1 MINSAILVGDVGGT
15 NCRFALA
22 ARTLEGTIE
31 LHESQKYAV
40 ADFGHFNEAV
50 SHYLSGINVRP
61 KKAAFALAGPKFND
75 AIQMTN
81 VDWLVSEAELVSK
94 FAFENVVVLNDF
106 VAMAN
111 GARVIPD
118 DGFQTLISGGIN
130 FNKSVAVLGP
140 GTGLGISC
148 IVPSPLPGYPPTIL
162 ATEGGHTG
170 FAPQNELERE
180 ILAYTAKSRSYV
192 AAETLICG
200 PGMMRLYEAMCHI
213 LDEPVLFEKPDEIV
227 AAAEV
232 STKSIARKTVL
243 TFCDLLGG
251 FAGNA
256 ALTMGAAGGVVI
268 GGGVS
273 RHIAPFISESDFEGH
288 FKNKGTGAWYVKDI
302 PVRLIMAH
310 FVALYG
316 AAAMVLPVNANAK

>member
-1 MINSAILVGDVGGT
+1 MINSATLVGDVGGT

-22 ARTLEGTIE
+22 ARTAQGTIE
-31 LHESQKYAV
+31 LHESEKYAV
-40 ADFGHFNEAV
+40 ADFSHFNEAV

-61 KKAAFALAGPKFND
+61 KRAAFAFAGPKFND

-81 VDWLVSEAELVSK
+81 VDWLVSEHELRSK
-94 FAFENVVVLNDF
+94 FAFDDAVVLNDF

-111 GARVIPD
+111 GATVIPD
-118 DGFQTLISGGIN
+118 DGFQTLIPGKVN
-130 FNKSVAVLGP
+130 YNKSVAVLGP

-148 IVPSPLPGYPPTIL
+148 IVPSRIPGQPPSIL

-170 FAPQNELERE
+170 FAPQNQLQRD
-180 ILAYTAKSRSYV
+180 ILAYTVKSREYV

-200 PGMMRLYEAMCHI
+200 PGMMRLYEAICQI
-213 LDEPVLFEKPDEIV
+213 FDEPMLFKKPDEIV
-227 AAAEV
+227 AAAQAN
-232 STKSIARKTVL
+232 SKSIARKTVI

-256 ALTMGAAGGVVI
+256 ALTMGAAGGVVV

-273 RHIAPFISESDFEGH
+273 RHIAPFIAESDFEGN

-316 AAAMVLPVNANAK
+316 AAAMVLPVNTKTH

>member
-1 MINSAILVGDVGGT
+1 MINSATLVGDVGGT

-22 ARTLEGTIE
+22 ARTAQGTIE
-31 LHESQKYAV
+31 LHESEKYAV
-40 ADFGHFNEAV
+40 ADFGHFNDAV

-61 KKAAFALAGPKFND
+61 KRAAFAFAGPKFND

-81 VDWLVSEAELVSK
+81 VDWLVSEQELRSK
-94 FAFENVVVLNDF
+94 FDFEDAVVLNDF

-111 GARVIPD
+111 GATVIPD
-118 DGFQTLISGGIN
+118 DGFQTLIAGKVN
-130 FNKSVAVLGP
+130 YNKSVAVLGP
-140 GTGLGISC
+140 ATGLGISC
-148 IVPSPLPGYPPTIL
+148 IVPSRLTGQPPSIL
-162 ATEGGHTG
+162 ATEGGHSG
-170 FAPQNELERE
+170 FAPQNQLERD
-180 ILAYTAKSRSYV
+180 ILAYTAQSREYV
-192 AAETLICG
+192 SAETLICG
-200 PGMMRLYEAMCHI
+200 PGMMRLYEAICHI
-213 LDEPVLFEKPDEIV
+213 FDEPMLFKKPDEIV
-227 AAAEV
+227 AAAEA

-243 TFCDLLGG
+243 TFCDILGG

-256 ALTMGAAGGVVI
+256 ALTMGAAGGVVV

-273 RHIAPFISESDFEGH
+273 RHIAPFIAESDFEGH

-316 AAAMVLPVNANAK
+316 AAAMVLPEKA